1 MYVNLIY
8 KMLFLSLSLYI
19 YTYIKFK
26 YHPRN
31 SESGVVNL
39 VLVMAASS
47 SVKLTLT
54 GLKQR
59 GDPMSLSSWTRTTN
73 SEEMTQGFWF
83 TMFCLA
89 TSHKNVLKIC
99 RGSFVLPRITN
110 NFILKMLANLKQ
122 RTSIPK

>member
-59 GDPMSLSSWTRTTN
+59 GDPMSLSTWTRTTN
-73 SEEMTQGFWF
+73 SEEMTQGF
-83 TMFCLA
+83 LVYY
-89 TSHKNVLKIC
+89 VLFSDISQE
-99 RGSFVLPRITN
+99 RS
-110 NFILKMLANLKQ
+110 
-122 RTSIPK
+122 